1 MNVNLDWSDLSF
13 KYRKTN
19 VIMMSWFKD
28 GKWSEPEASKD
39 FDLHFSAFA
48 GVFHYAN
55 ACFEGLKAFRGVDG
69 KVRIFRADENAKR
82 IQRSGTHLGMAVPTE
97 ELFIDMCIKCVRENI
112 DFLPPY
118 GYGASM
124 YLRPILVGCNPQL
137 GIASSSEVLFAV
149 MCSPVG
155 TYSGAKSL
163 TPGTAVLARNY
174 DRAAPNGTGAFKVA
188 ANYATSLYPYN
199 MAHSQGYRE
208 LLFLDPATKSKIDEF
223 GSSNFL
229 AIKGN
234 SYVTPLSDSVLP
246 SITNKTLQQ
255 VAADFGMKVEK
266 RPVPVEELAEFEEV
280 NACGT
285 AVVITP
291 ICSIDDKA
299 KLEDTEVAHTWRFG
313 DPNNCGAVSEKLYKR
328 IRGIQDGL
336 EEDTHNW
343 NIIL

>member
-1 MNVNLDWSDLSF
+1 MAELDWSDLSF

-19 VIMMSWFKD
+19 VIITSYYKD
-28 GKWSEPEASKD
+28 GVWSEPVASHD
-39 FDLHFSAFA
+39 FDFHFSAFA

-69 KVRIFRADENAKR
+69 RVRLFRPDENAKR
-82 IQRSGTHLGMAVPTE
+82 LQKSGGHLDMATPSE
-97 ELFIDMCIKCVRENI
+97 EMFIDMCVKCVEANI
-112 DFLPPY
+112 EFLPPY

-124 YLRPILVGCNPQL
+124 YLRPVLIGCNPQL
-137 GIASSSEVLFAV
+137 GIASSTEVLFAV

-163 TPGTAVLARNY
+163 SPGTATLARNY
-174 DRAAPNGTGAFKVA
+174 DRAAPNGTGQYKIA
-188 ANYATSLYPYN
+188 ANYATSLHPYN
-199 MAHSQGYRE
+199 LAHRQGYRE
-208 LLFLDPATKSKIDEF
+208 LLFLDPATKTKIDEF

-234 SYVTPLSDSVLP
+234 TYVTPLSDSVLP
-246 SITNKTLQQ
+246 SITNKTLQA
-255 VAADFGMKVEK
+255 VAQDFGMTVEK
-266 RPVPVEELAEFEEV
+266 RAVYVDELAEFEEI

-291 ICSIDDKA
+291 ICSIDDKPT
-299 KLEDTEVAHTWRFG
+299 LESSEITRTFHMPSG
-313 DPNNCGAVSEKLYKR
+313 DECGKVSRKLYDR

-343 NIIL
+343 CIVL